1 MSSEEPT
8 YDEMMKEA
16 NDIQEDDKTR
26 VKGMIKTVANMEEVR
41 ISVKIKSG
49 SQSDLFLTEW
59 QKYTWRVKAARRGY
73 K

>member
-26 VKGMIKTVANMEEVR
+26 VKGMIKTVATMEEVR
-41 ISVKIKSG
+41 NSSKNQIRI
-49 SQSDLFLTEW
+49 
-59 QKYTWRVKAARRGY
+59 RI
-73 K
+73 